1 MRLTAAKPSAPTV
14 AAPANTAVALTRSAQ
29 GALRADLRVAQTVGS
44 TDFPGY
50 RKALVA
56 LSRGKLTAGE
66 RLFSIAAS
74 RPEDLAEERK
84 ALASIKSLKQ
94 IAPAEATAAFQR
106 SCDLGYGRSPEVR
119 IDPLIRLATREDPA
133 IVKDPRFKKEWLDTP
148 ELAKSMAH
156 AVLETH
162 QADLAELAKG
172 GHEAL
177 SDIAQHPVHQELEA
191 QVMLK
196 VESLLPV
203 GDHDIECR
211 TAIREAIVEHLPWGE
226 DSDEWMQSLAA

>member
-1 MRLTAAKPSAPTV
+1 MRLTAVKPAAPTV
-14 AAPANTAVALTRSAQ
+14 TANNAVALTRSAQ

-44 TDFPGY
+44 TDFPSY

-56 LSRGKLTAGE
+56 LSRGKLSAGE

-84 ALASIKSLKQ
+84 ALVSIKGLKS
-94 IAPAEATAAFQR
+94 IAPAEATATFQR

-119 IDPLIRLATREDPA
+119 IDPLIRLAVRENPE
-133 IVKDPRFKKEWLDTP
+133 IVKDSRFKREWLDTP

-156 AVLETH
+156 AVLENH
-162 QADLAELAKG
+162 QAELAELAKG

-177 SDIAQHPVHQELEA
+177 HGITQHPVHMELEA
-191 QVMLK
+191 QVMLR
-196 VESLLPV
+196 VEGLLP
-203 GDHDIECR
+203 GDHDLEIR
-211 TAIREAIVEHLPWGE
+211 TTIREAIIEHMPWG
-226 DSDEWMQSLAA
+226 DDADEWMQSLAA